1 MELLWNALI
10 YLASFFVVWFAAGLI
25 VSSVDRFSH
34 RLRLS
39 SFAVSFI
46 ILGLLTS
53 TPEFAVGLN
62 AVAQNDPEIFIG
74 NLLGGI
80 PIIFLLVIPVLAIF
94 GNGITLRHELNNK
107 SIISTL
113 LVILLPSIMI
123 LDQKI
128 TITEGL
134 IAISSYALLVFLVQR
149 NHGLFDKDHTKVMN
163 LKAYSYMDLV
173 KILAG
178 IGLMFITSNII
189 VDETIYF
196 SNTFGV
202 SQFFI
207 SLIVLSIG
215 TNLPELS
222 LAVRS
227 IISKKKD
234 VAFGDYL
241 GSAAVNTLL
250 FGVMTILIGG
260 EAVTNNG
267 YLMTFF
273 FIAFG
278 LLLFYFFTR
287 SKNSI
292 SRNEGIALFCLYVVF
307 ILAEIFF

>member
-10 YLASFFVVWFAAGLI
+10 YLASFFVIWFAAGLI